1 MELFNELRARA
12 RANRDKIISRAKEEY
27 AASIAIIGKSGRFPG
42 AGNLIQFW
50 RNLCAGTES
59 ISFFTRCQP
68 SRSRLK

>member
-1 MELFNELRARA
+1 MKLTN
-12 RANRDKIISRAKEEY
+12 KEEY